1 MKNSNFFDNDDED
14 DDDNIENEKRFQ
26 YNDDDNL
33 NEFITDFKTNHHDDG
48 YESAILFDSSDEDDE
63 DDDDEIHKNNNLG
76 GDDDDDV
83 MDDDDDDYNQEIEDD
98 YDENYDFKDAL
109 RGAAGLRSKKKL
121 ATSKS
126 YYKRKMLKATNR
138 ELDPEVRSFIS
149 QANEAFVKNDYQL
162 SMDLYL
168 KVIQKDPKNFEA
180 YKSIGEINKLQG
192 NLNNCCSSWLIAAEL
207 RPWDTEFWGDVAD
220 LSLELG
226 HKDQAIYCYTKAIT
240 SNISKSADYILQRSI
255 LYKEKKSFGRALEGF
270 QKLRSVYPNNSEII
284 KHLASVYSEQ
294 KRLNDAIN
302 LYMRTLDYNI
312 NPNLSSKQLY
322 PKFGW
327 PELNI
332 LLELYIQQH
341 SWRVGIK
348 VIKLVARWLQD
359 RQDET
364 WWDDVD
370 DDSEFDDRRIKILA
384 QKFIKNGKHYD
395 LPIDI
400 RYKIGYFRLCLE
412 QKLEAS
418 RHFEFLLNENQ
429 ICDLLFEAGK
439 ALEEHGYHEDALI
452 YLTRATED
460 DEFASSFEL
469 INLLGKCYLEVG
481 DYSQAKAA
489 YETLLQ
495 HDTKNDDYRLLLAE
509 ALFHLGEQNSSL
521 KLLAE
526 VESHQKDSGKDSEP
540 ETIDEPKEQESSA
553 LIKNEKLIRRSTK
566 LSDQEKLDIEEKAK
580 RNVLDKFRRM
590 ERLKEPMNSGDR
602 TAIKAWMQLAT
613 QLVEMFMNVRSFF
626 PRDKNRT
633 FKGIVLYRR
642 KKQMGMDEKIAR
654 VYNLY
659 EGIVN
664 DENYSRQFLSSKLEY
679 RGLNYDEW
687 FMIFI
692 QYAML
697 LNKIENNF
705 EYAKEIIE
713 LTMTVSV
720 FVQDKSKEQFLRLVR
735 LLLGIQNEEYTGS
748 ITTYIRYFLM
758 ANQFSPFILKLFIC
772 CFPAGIKAWETY
784 SNYNHQKFFLR
795 QLKAWD
801 AVYSGQ
807 KITGMATVSADVSQ
821 KLPKEHP
828 DLLYVYSSLLGGNR
842 SYVSS
847 VVYLTRA
854 YKEYYR
860 DHMICFNLG
869 LAHVHRSMQRLSTNR
884 HMQLLQGISYIMEY
898 RELRLI
904 DATDYEVQEIEYNFG
919 RLFHMLGLLTLAI
932 DHYSKVLLYHG
943 KLLEEFDLSMEAAY
957 NLALIYN
964 INGNPKL
971 ARSITEKYLT
981 I

>member
-1 MKNSNFFDNDDED
+1 MDKDQLFV
-14 DDDNIENEKRFQ
+14 NEESDSS
-26 YNDDDNL
+26 DDDNL
-33 NEFITDFKTNHHDDG
+33 NEFITDFKTTNDDDDG
-48 YESAILFDSSDEDDE
+48 YDSAILFDSSDDA
-63 DDDDEIHKNNNLG
+63 
-76 GDDDDDV
+76 
-83 MDDDDDDYNQEIEDD
+83 YNPEEDD

-109 RGAAGLRSKKKL
+109 RTAAGLKSKKKL

-126 YYKRKMLKATNR
+126 YYKRKMIKATNR

-149 QANEAFVKNDYQL
+149 QANEAFVQNNHDL
-162 SMDLYL
+162 ALDLYL

-180 YKSIGEINKLQG
+180 YKTIGEINKLRG

-207 RPWDTEFWGDVAD
+207 RPWDTEFWGDVGD
-220 LSLELG
+220 LSRELG
-226 HKDQAIYCYTKAIT
+226 HFDQAIYCYTKAIT
-240 SNISKSADYILQRSI
+240 PNATKSAPYILQRAL

-270 QKLRSVYPNNSEII
+270 QKLRTVFPQDSHYI
-284 KHLASVYSEQ
+284 KLLASVYNEQ

-312 NPNLSSKQLY
+312 NPSSKHLY
-322 PKFGW
+322 PKFEW

-348 VIKLVARWLQD
+348 VIKLVARWLQR
-359 RQDET
+359 RQHET
-364 WWDDVD
+364 WWDEQD
-370 DDSEFDDRRIKILA
+370 DDAEFDERRNVVLEQKKITSDTV
-384 QKFIKNGKHYD
+384 HYD

-400 RYKIGYFRLCLE
+400 RFKLGYFRLGLG
-412 QKLEAS
+412 QKKEAS
-418 RHFEFLLNENQ
+418 VHFNYLLKEDN
-429 ICDLLFEAGK
+429 IYDLLFEAGK
-439 ALEEHGYHEDALI
+439 ALEEHGYHDDALI
-452 YLTRATED
+452 FLTRATEED
-460 DEFASSFEL
+460 DFASSFEV

-481 DYSQAKAA
+481 DYPQAKSA

-495 HDTKNDDYRLLLAE
+495 HDPKQDDYRLSLAE
-509 ALFHLGEQNSSL
+509 ALFHLGEQNNSL
-521 KLLAE
+521 KLLAD
-526 VESHQKDSGKDSEP
+526 VESHHQPTIDPELELDEP
-540 ETIDEPKEQESSA
+540 EESSA
-553 LIKNEKLIRRSTK
+553 LIKNEKLVRRTTK
-566 LSDQEKLDIEEKAK
+566 LSDQEKLNIEDKAK

-590 ERLKEPMNSGDR
+590 ERLKEPMNQGDT

-642 KKQMGMDEKIAR
+642 KKQMGIDEKIAR

-664 DENYSRQFLSSKLEY
+664 DENYSRQFLSSKTEY

-692 QYAML
+692 QYSML
-697 LNKIENNF
+697 LNKVENNF
-705 EYAKEIIE
+705 EYATEIIE

-720 FVQDKSKEQFLRLVR
+720 FVQDKSKEQFLRLIR
-735 LLLGIQNEEYTGS
+735 LILGIQNEEYQGS

-758 ANQFSPFILKLFIC
+758 GNQFSPWVLKLFIC
-772 CFPAGIKAWETY
+772 CFPAGLIAWETY

-828 DLLYVYSSLLGGNR
+828 DILYVYSSLLGGNR

-854 YKEYYR
+854 YKEYNR
-860 DHMICFNLG
+860 DHMICLTLG

-898 RELRLI
+898 RDLRLVN
-904 DATDYEVQEIEYNFG
+904 ATDYEVQEVEYNLG
-919 RLFHMLGLLTLAI
+919 RLFHMLGLTTLAST
-932 DHYSKVLLYHG
+932 HYGKVLLYHG
-943 KLLEEFDLSMEAAY
+943 KLLEEYDLSMEAAY

-964 INGNPKL
+964 INGNSKL
-971 ARSITEKYLT
+971 ARSVTEKYLT